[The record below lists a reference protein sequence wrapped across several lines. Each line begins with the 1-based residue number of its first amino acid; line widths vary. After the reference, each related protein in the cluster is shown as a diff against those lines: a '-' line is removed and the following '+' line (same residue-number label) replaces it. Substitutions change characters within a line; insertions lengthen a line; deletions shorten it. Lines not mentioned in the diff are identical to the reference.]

1 MVQIAV
7 QGIQISN
14 RIGHVESHACLW
26 LIELIVLLMPHPQN
40 GGVQNNRGMF
50 GSISWYI
57 GYIKVC
63 WYEAVWQRQ
72 FQVLVKFTILP
83 GLQKY
88 IEIILY
94 GPI

>member
-1 MVQIAV
+1 
-7 QGIQISN
+7 
-14 RIGHVESHACLW
+14 
-26 LIELIVLLMPHPQN
+26 
-40 GGVQNNRGMF
+40 MF